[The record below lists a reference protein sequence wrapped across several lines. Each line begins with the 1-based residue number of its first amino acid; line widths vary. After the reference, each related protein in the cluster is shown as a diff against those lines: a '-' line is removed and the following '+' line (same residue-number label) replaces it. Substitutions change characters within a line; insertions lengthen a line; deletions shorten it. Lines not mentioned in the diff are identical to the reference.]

1 MKIDYHVHTP
11 LCNHAGGVMTS
22 FVRQAVDIGFRE
34 ICFLDHLTFRDA
46 DPGLTMAPEEVPLY
60 FHAVQ
65 RLKYQ
70 YRSTIKVKAGLE
82 VDFDPVY
89 ADRMQK
95 IIETF
100 SFDVIGCSVHY
111 LGDFDIVTSGSAW
124 RNGEGDTDT
133 VYGRYFDQLEKVLD
147 YPFFDMLC
155 HFDLVKKFNRKP
167 TGAFDTRWHT
177 VLQKVKDKGITLEI
191 NTSGFEHPVKEPY
204 PSPDILK
211 QCRRLDIPVTVGS
224 DSHAPK
230 HIGRHYGRAK
240 AMLVDAGYKTLNTFT
255 HRKAEPIP
263 ISGAI

>member
-1 MKIDYHVHTP
+1 
-11 LCNHAGGVMTS
+11 MTS
-22 FVRQAVDIGFRE
+22 FVRQAVDIGFKE

-60 FHAVQ
+60 FYAVQ

-70 YRSTIKVKAGLE
+70 YRGTIKVKVGLE
-82 VDFDPVY
+82 VDFAPVY

-133 VYGRYFDQLEKVLD
+133 VYGRYLDQLEKVLD

-167 TGAFDTRWHT
+167 TDTVATRLHA

-211 QCRRLDIPVTVGS
+211 QCRRLDIPVTAGS

-230 HIGRHYGRAK
+230 QIGRHYGRAK

-255 HRKAEPIP
+255 DRKAEPIP
-263 ISGAI
+263 ISGVI

>member
-1 MKIDYHVHTP
+1 MKIDYHIHTP

-22 FVRQAVDIGFRE
+22 FVKQAVDSGFIE
-34 ICFLDHLTFRDA
+34 ICFLDHLTFQDA

-65 RLKYQ
+65 RLKYR
-70 YRSTIKVKAGLE
+70 YRDIIKVKAGLE
-82 VDFDPVY
+82 VDFAPVY
-89 ADRMQK
+89 ADQMEK

-111 LGDFDIVTSGSAW
+111 PKGFDIVTSGSAW

-133 VYGRYFDQLEKVLD
+133 VYGRYLDGLEKVLD

-167 TGAFDTRWHT
+167 TVTFDTRWRE
-177 VLQKVKDKGITLEI
+177 VLEKVKDRGITLEI

-204 PSPDILK
+204 PSADLLR
-211 QCRRLDIPVTVGS
+211 QCRRLDIPVTMGS
-224 DSHAPK
+224 DSHAPEQ
-230 HIGRHYGRAK
+230 IGRHYGRAE
-240 AMLVDAGYKTLNTFT
+240 AVLLDAGYRTLNTFT
-255 HRKAEPIP
+255 NRQAEPIP
-263 ISGAI
+263 VSGGS